1 LSSDIA
7 EKSRVKEVL
16 DSCGSGAEFPEV
28 GGDDELALGLLL
40 PQAAMIN
47 AALLATAVAATALV
61 TERKVNHLVFGRGL
75 LSPRGQMHVGVT
87 VGR

>member
-7 EKSRVKEVL
+7 EKSSVNEVL
-16 DSCGSGAEFPEV
+16 VSCGSGAEFPEL
-28 GGDDELALGLLL
+28 GGLEELLLGLL
-40 PQAAMIN
+40 AAIIN
-47 AALLATAVAATALV
+47 AALLAPAVAATALV